1 MSNNT
6 PSFVSRRAAMKASLA
21 GITALAASP
30 SILWAQ
36 QSDNTRQILID
47 QLVKETGLTRAS
59 VAAAINQAVY
69 DESIITRMKTPYE
82 SRSYAE
88 YRPLFVHP
96 KLAAKGRDYLKK
108 NHDIFATSEKKYGV
122 QKEIIAAILG
132 METRYGTYRGKDPVV
147 SSLYTL
153 ATGYPRRAKFFR
165 RELGELLLLCQEEG
179 LDPNQFKGSYAG
191 AFGTTQFIPSSY
203 RAYAVDADG
212 DGKRDVWHSSADI
225 INSVANYFSKHGWDG
240 SRPVAHWLGKE
251 SSHKQLAK
259 HAKKGFKDWVKLS
272 DIRHQLPKLDKR
284 WQDDDKVTLIE
295 MTTKKGKEIALV
307 HYNFYVITRW
317 NRSYNYAMAITEL
330 TELMDCK
337 ACETHA

>member
-1 MSNNT
+1 MSNT
-6 PSFVSRRAAMKASLA
+6 PSFVSRRTAMKASLA
-21 GITALAASP
+21 GIAALAAAP
-30 SILWAQ
+30 NLLWAQ
-36 QSDNTRQILID
+36 AADSTRQTLID
-47 QLVKETGLTRAS
+47 QLVLETGLAHTT
-59 VAAAINQAVY
+59 VAAAINHAVY

-82 SRSYAE
+82 SRSYAK

-96 KLAAKGRDYLKK
+96 RLAAKGQAYLEKHQAVFAESKK
-108 NHDIFATSEKKYGV
+108 NYGV

-132 METRYGTYRGKDPVV
+132 METRYGANRGNDPVV

-179 LDPNQFKGSYAG
+179 LNPNEFKGSYAG

-212 DGKRDVWHSSADI
+212 DGKRDVWHSPADI

-251 SSHKQLAK
+251 SHHKQLTE
-259 HAKKGFKDWVKLS
+259 HAKKGFKGWVKLA
-272 DIRHQLPKLDKR
+272 DIRNKLPALDKP
-284 WQDDDKVTLIE
+284 WHDDDKVTLIE
-295 MTTKKGKEIALV
+295 MTTKNGKEIALV

-330 TELMDCK
+330 AELMHCK

>member
-6 PSFVSRRAAMKASLA
+6 PSFVSRRTAMKASLA
-21 GITALAASP
+21 GIAALAASP
-30 SILWAQ
+30 NLLWAQ
-36 QSDNTRQILID
+36 QSDATRQTLID
-47 QLVKETGLTRAS
+47 QLVKETGLARAT
-59 VAAAINQAVY
+59 VATAINHAVF
-69 DESIITRMKTPYE
+69 DKSIITRMKTPYE

-96 KLAAKGRDYLKK
+96 KLAAKGHAYLEK
-108 NHDIFATSEKKYGV
+108 NHAVFVESEKKYGV
-122 QKEIIAAILG
+122 QKEIITAILG
-132 METRYGTYRGKDPVV
+132 METRYGANRGNDAVV

-179 LDPNQFKGSYAG
+179 LDPNEFKGSYAG

-212 DGKRDVWHSSADI
+212 DGKRDVWHSPADI

-240 SRPVAHWLGKE
+240 SRPIAHWLSKE
-251 SSHKQLAK
+251 SSHKQLAE
-259 HAKKGFKDWVKLS
+259 HAKKGFKGWVKLA
-272 DIRHQLPKLDKR
+272 DIRNKLPQLDKR

-295 MTTKKGKEIALV
+295 MTTKKGQEIALV

-330 TELMDCK
+330 AELMACK

>member
-1 MSNNT
+1 MSNT

-21 GITALAASP
+21 GIAALAASP
-30 SILWAQ
+30 SLLWAQ
-36 QSDNTRQILID
+36 QSDSTRQILID

-59 VAAAINQAVY
+59 VAAAINHAVY

-108 NHDIFATSEKKYGV
+108 NEAVFNASEKKYGV

-165 RELGELLLLCQEEG
+165 KELGELLLLCKEEG
-179 LDPNQFKGSYAG
+179 LNPNDFKGSYAG

-212 DGKRDVWHSSADI
+212 DGKRDVWHSPTDI

-240 SRPVAHWLGKE
+240 SRPVAHWIAKKDSNKKLV
-251 SSHKQLAK
+251 K
-259 HAKKGFKDWVKLS
+259 HAKKGFKGWVKLA
-272 DIRHQLPKLDKR
+272 DIRDDLPTLDKR

-295 MTTKKGKEIALV
+295 MTTKKGKTIALV

-330 TELMDCK
+330 AELMNCK
-337 ACETHA
+337 ACNTHA